1 MINFIFIKFK
11 NIFNVSFKGKMGVT
25 HGELRKKNKS
35 SSTIMKQGKRNLN
48 TDEQK
53 RRITFGK
60 NQSQITKDFKNE
72 YENTENRSQSKTDK
86 TIDEVDKDT
95 KNKSKL
101 DAIKNLK
108 CLSTDKLFK
117 LENQNFNNH
126 EDNLPNSYE
135 TNFGSSKSNEELAN
149 KLLYDDVY
157 NGIDDNNSID
167 EEDEEENEEN
177 EEKDEKQNDE
187 EKKKNVMLITN
198 NIKAVFVDSKLSGKE
213 QLPEEKNKEQEEKQ
227 EEQSKENEEI
237 KSPNDLVK
245 DSSGNSN
252 NSSTFDYELNF
263 YRNGNDIRQSYIS
276 KLITKKVWNPNM
288 KPKQHNSLIIFD
300 WDDTLLPTSFLT
312 PGGVF
317 NEDIILSE
325 SDQDKLLKLEQ
336 SVLTLLNETVEK
348 GNVYIITNAG
358 KGWVE
363 YSAKRFY
370 PSIVEQLSKI
380 KIISAR
386 GEYEKIYPGNSRQ
399 WKIQAFLNLLNDV
412 DVKLVTNIIC
422 IGDSLFE
429 MEAGRIL
436 ASKFTEAFIKTIK
449 FREAPKLDELI
460 KQLKLVCIQFGAI
473 YSSIKNLTIRVEKKK
488 KE

>member
-1 MINFIFIKFK
+1 
-11 NIFNVSFKGKMGVT
+11 MGVT
-25 HGELRKKNKS
+25 HGDLRKKNKS
-35 SSTIMKQGKRNLN
+35 SSTIMKQGKKNVNRDDQN
-48 TDEQK
+48 

-60 NQSQITKDFKNE
+60 NQSQMTKDLKNE
-72 YENTENRSQSKTDK
+72 YETTENKPQSKTDK
-86 TIDEVDKDT
+86 TIDDT
-95 KNKSKL
+95 KKIEEDIKNKSHL
-101 DAIKNLK
+101 DTIKNLK
-108 CLSTDKLFK
+108 CLSTDKLLK
-117 LENQNFNNH
+117 IENHNFNNNH
-126 EDNLPNSYE
+126 EENLPNSYE
-135 TNFGSSKSNEELAN
+135 TNFSSTKSNEDLAN
-149 KLLYDDVY
+149 KLLYDDLY
-157 NGIDDNNSID
+157 NGLDDNNSID
-167 EEDEEENEEN
+167 EEDEDENEEN
-177 EEKDEKQNDE
+177 EEKQNEE

-198 NIKAVFVDSKLSGKE
+198 NIKAVFVDSKLNRKKKKTE
-213 QLPEEKNKEQEEKQ
+213 DKNKEKKKKK
-227 EEQSKENEEI
+227 KENKEI
-237 KSPNDLVK
+237 KNPNDIPRV
-245 DSSGNSN
+245 SSETSIT
-252 NSSTFDYELNF
+252 SSTFDYELNF

-276 KLITKKVWNPNM
+276 KLISKNVWIPNM

-317 NEDIILSE
+317 NEDITLSE
-325 SDQDKLLKLEQ
+325 SEQDKMLKLEQ

-370 PSIVEQLSKI
+370 PSIVEVLSKI

-399 WKIQAFLNLLNDV
+399 WKIQAFLNLLNYV

-460 KQLKLVCIQFGAI
+460 KQLKLVCVQFGAI

-488 KE
+488 RE

>member
-1 MINFIFIKFK
+1 
-11 NIFNVSFKGKMGVT
+11 MGVT

-35 SSTIMKQGKRNLN
+35 SSTVMKQGKKNLN
-48 TDEQK
+48 RDDQN

-60 NQSQITKDFKNE
+60 NQSQMTKNFKNE
-72 YENTENRSQSKTDK
+72 YETSENKPQSKTDK
-86 TIDEVDKDT
+86 TIDDT
-95 KNKSKL
+95 KKIEEDIKNKSHL
-101 DAIKNLK
+101 DTIKNLK
-108 CLSTDKLFK
+108 CLSTEKLFK
-117 LENQNFNNH
+117 IENHNFNNH

-135 TNFGSSKSNEELAN
+135 TNFSSTKSNEDLAN
-149 KLLYDDVY
+149 KLLYEDIY
-157 NGIDDNNSID
+157 NGADDNNSID
-167 EEDEEENEEN
+167 EEDEDENEEN
-177 EEKDEKQNDE
+177 EEKDEEQNEE

-198 NIKAVFVDSKLSGKE
+198 NIKAVFVDSKLNGKE
-213 QLPEEKNKEQEEKQ
+213 QKTEDKNKEQEEKQ
-227 EEQSKENEEI
+227 KENEEI
-237 KSPNDLVK
+237 NEQTNIPKV
-245 DSSGNSN
+245 SSETSIS
-252 NSSTFDYELNF
+252 SSTFDYELNF

-276 KLITKKVWNPNM
+276 KLITKNVWIPNM

-317 NEDIILSE
+317 NEDITLSE
-325 SDQDKLLKLEQ
+325 SDQDKMLKLEQ
-336 SVLTLLNETVEK
+336 SVFTLLNETVEK

-363 YSAKRFY
+363 YSARRFY
-370 PSIVEQLSKI
+370 PKIVDILSKI

-399 WKIQAFLNLLNDV
+399 WKIQAFLNLLNYV

-422 IGDSLFE
+422 VGDSLFE

-460 KQLKLVCIQFGAI
+460 KQLKLVCVQFGAI

-488 KE
+488 REND

>member
-1 MINFIFIKFK
+1 
-11 NIFNVSFKGKMGVT
+11 MGVT
-25 HGELRKKNKS
+25 HGDLRKKNKS
-35 SSTIMKQGKRNLN
+35 SSTIMKQGKKNVNRDDQN
-48 TDEQK
+48 

-60 NQSQITKDFKNE
+60 NQSQMTKDLKNE
-72 YENTENRSQSKTDK
+72 YETTENKPQSKTDK
-86 TIDEVDKDT
+86 TIDDT
-95 KNKSKL
+95 KKIEEDIKNKSHL
-101 DAIKNLK
+101 DTIKNLK
-108 CLSTDKLFK
+108 CLSTDKLLK
-117 LENQNFNNH
+117 IENHNFNNNH
-126 EDNLPNSYE
+126 EENLPNSYE
-135 TNFGSSKSNEELAN
+135 TNFSSTKSNEDLAN
-149 KLLYDDVY
+149 KLLYDDLY
-157 NGIDDNNSID
+157 NGLDDNNSID
-167 EEDEEENEEN
+167 EEDEDENEEN
-177 EEKDEKQNDE
+177 EEKQNEE

-198 NIKAVFVDSKLSGKE
+198 NIKAVFVDSKLNGKE
-213 QLPEEKNKEQEEKQ
+213 QKIEDKNKEQEEKQ
-227 EEQSKENEEI
+227 KENKEI
-237 KSPNDLVK
+237 KNPNDIPRV
-245 DSSGNSN
+245 SSETSIT
-252 NSSTFDYELNF
+252 SSTFDYELNF

-276 KLITKKVWNPNM
+276 KLISKNVWIPNM

-317 NEDIILSE
+317 NEDITLSE
-325 SDQDKLLKLEQ
+325 SEQDKMLKLEQ

-370 PSIVEQLSKI
+370 PSIVEVLSKI

-399 WKIQAFLNLLNDV
+399 WKIQAFLNLLNYV

-460 KQLKLVCIQFGAI
+460 KQLKLVCVQFGAI

-488 KE
+488 RE